1 MSAVFSKALDVAND
15 NLLSA
20 QLAHI
25 EKTEGR
31 KLPCYQ
37 MAMVAKAKPP
47 ADVLGEETFDA
58 ATAAPR
64 REAFEAI
71 TDETLDFVKPQ
82 KDALPIE
89 GQALKAARK
98 TSAGRS
104 TGAVAACVTTSPIAL
119 VNARLGNLSAR
130 AMHNYYYFD
139 SI

>member
-1 MSAVFSKALDVAND
+1 MSAVLSKALDVAND

-37 MAMVAKAKPP
+37 MALTAKAKPL

-71 TDETLDFVKPQ
+71 TDETLDFVKPR
-82 KDALPIE
+82 KDAQPVE
-89 GQALKAARK
+89 WSSFES
-98 TSAGRS
+98 SAEDFRRAFNGRCRRVRDNVPYS
-104 TGAVAACVTTSPIAL
+104 TGERPVEEFVGQS
-119 VNARLGNLSAR
+119 NAQLLL
-130 AMHNYYYFD
+130 F
-139 SI
+139 